1 MINNVYTVNEVS
13 RIFNKTPNLI
23 YKEIKKQRLQPIGRP
38 IRIHKVAIQ
47 DYLVRQHP
55 EIQMFF
61 ERT

>member
-1 MINNVYTVNEVS
+1 MINNVYTVDEVS